1 MSYRYTFSKPLRPC
15 QRLVDR
21 TLYLVSIGIHKVLL
35 VRLSQRR
42 SMIIIFDNN
51 DFVSVLMVVTLYVRV
66 SHLRLGETKST
77 AEPPPA
83 ESASTFT
90 ELSTIF
96 NSSSQNCNDLF

>member
-1 MSYRYTFSKPLRPC
+1 MI
-15 QRLVDR
+15 
-21 TLYLVSIGIHKVLL
+21 TLT
-35 VRLSQRR
+35 QTR

-51 DFVSVLMVVTLYVRV
+51 DFVSVLMVVTMMTLYVRM

-96 NSSSQNCNDLF
+96 NSSSQNCNDLLPPKLQRRGLVFKCKMGYYGACMMGYNG